1 MDDRD
6 DRNDRDDLAEA
17 LRELSATLNAL
28 RDELEDDARS
38 RNHRRRQFP
47 LRPPTPG
54 ELARFGDEVAI
65 PALIATLEAN
75 IRALEALRRG
85 LKLARGQRAVRDAA
99 TDAADRTVDRSSE
112 LRDTTLTHLDRALR
126 ELQNAVSGD
135 ADEVGIEVD
144 DRTRT
149 LLEDA
154 RRLRDDIDQRLAERV
169 DRMEASGSDSESQPY
184 QIDIQSGDD
193 DQRSV
198 GNQRSVRDEDGD
210 RNDGHRLP
218 EESTDSGVDV
228 DAELK
233 TLRDRYGASNEDETD
248 ETVETDES
256 SPPGKDGESADDG
269 ESVGNDP
276 GGMRDSSTGET
287 GADDGSSD
295 GSNDGE
301 RNGNEN
307 ENNGDDRDGRDE
319 DADD

>member
-28 RDELEDDARS
+28 RDELEDGARS
-38 RNHRRRQFP
+38 RNRRRRQFP

-65 PALIATLEAN
+65 PALITTLEAN

-85 LKLARGQRAVRDAA
+85 LKIARGQRAVRDAA

-112 LRDTTLTHLDRALR
+112 LRETTLTHLDRALR
-126 ELQNAVSGD
+126 ELQDAVSGD
-135 ADEVGIEVD
+135 ADEVGVEVD

-169 DRMEASGSDSESQPY
+169 NRGGESGSNSRSQPY
-184 QIDIQSGDD
+184 RIDIQSGDD
-193 DQRSV
+193 NQRPASDQRF
-198 GNQRSVRDEDGD
+198 VRNEDGD
-210 RNDGHRLP
+210 RDDGDDLP
-218 EESTDSGVDV
+218 EESTDPGVDV
-228 DAELK
+228 DAELE

-248 ETVETDES
+248 ES
-256 SPPGKDGESADDG
+256 SPAGKDG
-269 ESVGNDP
+269 
-276 GGMRDSSTGET
+276 DS
-287 GADDGSSD
+287 ADDGSSN
-295 GSNDGE
+295 GSIDDEG
-301 RNGNEN
+301 NGN

>member
-28 RDELEDDARS
+28 RDELEVDARS
-38 RNHRRRQFP
+38 RDSRRRRFS

-99 TDAADRTVDRSSE
+99 TDAADRTASRSSE

-126 ELQNAVSGD
+126 ELQDAVSGD

-154 RRLRDDIDQRLAERV
+154 RRLRDDIDHRLAERV
-169 DRMEASGSDSESQPY
+169 DRMEASESDAASQPY
-184 QIDIQSGDD
+184 RIDIQSGDD
-193 DQRSV
+193 NQRPAGDQRST
-198 GNQRSVRDEDGD
+198 RDEDGESD
-210 RNDGHRLP
+210 SGARLP

-228 DAELK
+228 DAELE
-233 TLRDRYGASNEDETD
+233 TLRDRYGASSASETN
-248 ETVETDES
+248 ETDES
-256 SPPGKDGESADDG
+256 APAENNGESADEG
-269 ESVGNDP
+269 ESRGDLD
-276 GGMRDSSTGET
+276 GTRASSTGET
-287 GADDGSSD
+287 GANDGSSD
-295 GSNDGE
+295 GEGNGNDNENDG
-301 RNGNEN
+301 
-307 ENNGDDRDGRDE
+307 DSRDE
-319 DADD
+319 EDDE

>member
-6 DRNDRDDLAEA
+6 RTDRDDLADA
-17 LRELSATLNAL
+17 LQELSATLNAL

-38 RNHRRRQFP
+38 RNRRRRQFP

-54 ELARFGDEVAI
+54 ELVRFGDEVAI

-99 TDAADRTVDRSSE
+99 TDAADRTASRSSD

-126 ELQNAVSGD
+126 ELQDAVSDD

-154 RRLRDDIDQRLAERV
+154 RRLRDDIDQRLAERI
-169 DRMEASGSDSESQPY
+169 DRGGESGSDDASQPY
-184 QIDIQSGDD
+184 RIDIQSGDNQRSAS
-193 DQRSV
+193 DQRSA
-198 GNQRSVRDEDGD
+198 RDEDRESDSGA
-210 RNDGHRLP
+210 RLP

-228 DAELK
+228 DAELE
-233 TLRDRYGASNEDETD
+233 TLRDRYGASSADETN
-248 ETVETDES
+248 ETDES
-256 SPPGKDGESADDG
+256 TPTENDGESAD
-269 ESVGNDP
+269 S
-276 GGMRDSSTGET
+276 GGSRGSGPHGTRDSRSDET
-287 GADDGSSD
+287 GADDDLSD
-295 GSNDGE
+295 DGD
-301 RNGNEN
+301 
-307 ENNGDDRDGRDE
+307 GDSEDSEDSEDDE
-319 DADD
+319 DTDE